1 VTAGHLFNKSDD
13 PIMQRALI
21 PFAVAA
27 LSALGAH
34 IDAAAAQQS
43 AALIGA
49 AEAPVAA
56 QRSGALDGYQV
67 QPGDLLTVTVWKE
80 TDLTGDVLVR
90 PDFGLSFPLVG
101 DLDARGKTVDQLREE
116 ISERLKKYIP
126 SPVVTVATKMLAGN
140 HIYVVGK
147 VQRPGEYPVVRNV
160 DVMQALSL
168 AGGATPF
175 AAVNDIIVLR
185 RESAGQIVLHFQ
197 YNDVARGRDLRQNV
211 VLQPG
216 DTVVVP

>member
-1 VTAGHLFNKSDD
+1 
-13 PIMQRALI
+13 MQRALI
-21 PFAVAA
+21 LFIVAA
-27 LSALGAH
+27 VSALAARSE
-34 IDAAAAQQS
+34 AAAAQQS
-43 AALIGA
+43 AAVVGA
-49 AEAPVAA
+49 AQAPAA
-56 QRSGALDGYQV
+56 VQRSDALNGYQV

-116 ISERLKKYIP
+116 ITERLKKYIP
-126 SPVVTVATKMLAGN
+126 SPVVTVATKILAGN

-147 VQRPGEYPVVRNV
+147 VQKPGEYPVVRNV

>member
-1 VTAGHLFNKSDD
+1 
-13 PIMQRALI
+13 MQRALI
-21 PFAVAA
+21 LPVAL
-27 LSALGAH
+27 LSALAATASAAGEQPATM
-34 IDAAAAQQS
+34 AAAN
-43 AALIGA
+43 
-49 AEAPVAA
+49 VAA
-56 QRSGALDGYQV
+56 TATAAPTAPTHSSGTYLV
-67 QPGDLLTVTVWKE
+67 QPGDVLTVTVWKE

-116 ISERLKKYIP
+116 ITTRLTRYIP
-126 SPVVTVATKMLAGN
+126 SPVVTVAAKGVAGN
-140 HIYVVGK
+140 HIYVVGR
-147 VQRPGEYPVVRNV
+147 VQKPGEYPMARDV

-175 AAVNDIIVLR
+175 AAVNDIIILR
-185 RESAGQIVLHFQ
+185 RLSAGQIVLHFQ
-197 YNDVARGRDLRQNV
+197 YNDVTRGQDLRQNV

>member
-1 VTAGHLFNKSDD
+1 MQGALTLFT
-13 PIMQRALI
+13 
-21 PFAVAA
+21 VAA
-27 LSALGAH
+27 VSALGLN
-34 IDAAAAQQS
+34 IDAAAAPQS
-43 AALIGA
+43 AAVIGA
-49 AEAPVAA
+49 AQATAPARGDA
-56 QRSGALDGYQV
+56 PGAYQV

-101 DLDARGKTVDQLREE
+101 DLDARGKTVAQLREE
-116 ISERLKKYIP
+116 ITERLKKYIP
-126 SPVVTVATKMLAGN
+126 SPVVTVATKVLAGN

-175 AAVNDIIVLR
+175 ADTNAIRILR
-185 RESAGQIVLHFQ
+185 RDGDHQTAITFRYG
-197 YNDVARGRDLRQNV
+197 DVEHGRKLQQNIL
-211 VLQPG
+211 LQSG

>member
-1 VTAGHLFNKSDD
+1 
-13 PIMQRALI
+13 MQRALI
-21 PFAVAA
+21 LCALAMFSALAANTDVAA
-27 LSALGAH
+27 APE
-34 IDAAAAQQS
+34 AAAAS
-43 AALIGA
+43 
-49 AEAPVAA
+49 
-56 QRSGALDGYQV
+56 GYQV
-67 QPGDLLTVTVWKE
+67 QPGDVLTVTVWKE
-80 TDLTGDVLVR
+80 ADLTGDLLVR

-101 DLDARGKTVDQLREE
+101 DLDARGKTVEQLREE
-116 ISERLKKYIP
+116 ITERLKKYIP
-126 SPVVTVATKMLAGN
+126 SPVVTVATKAVAGN

-147 VQRPGEYPVVRNV
+147 VQRPGEYPVIRNV

-197 YNDVARGRDLRQNV
+197 YNNVARGRDLRQNV

>member
-1 VTAGHLFNKSDD
+1 
-13 PIMQRALI
+13 MQRALI
-21 PFAVAA
+21 LFAVAA
-27 LSALGAH
+27 VAALAVQSH
-34 IDAAAAQQS
+34 AAAAQQS
-43 AALIGA
+43 AAVIGA
-49 AEAPVAA
+49 VQAPAA
-56 QRSGALDGYQV
+56 ALRGDALNGYQV

-116 ISERLKKYIP
+116 ITERLKKYIP
-126 SPVVTVATKMLAGN
+126 SPVVTVATKVLAGN

>member
-1 VTAGHLFNKSDD
+1 VTAGPLFNESDD

-21 PFAVAA
+21 LFAVAA
-27 LSALGAH
+27 VSAFGTNG
-34 IDAAAAQQS
+34 DAAVAQQS
-43 AALIGA
+43 AAAIGT
-49 AEAPVAA
+49 
-56 QRSGALDGYQV
+56 YQV

-116 ISERLKKYIP
+116 ITERLKKYIP
-126 SPVVTVATKMLAGN
+126 TPVVTVATKVLAGN

-168 AGGATPF
+168 AGGATPY

-197 YNDVARGRDLRQNV
+197 YNDVARGRDLDQNV
-211 VLQPG
+211 VLQAG

>member
-1 VTAGHLFNKSDD
+1 
-13 PIMQRALI
+13 MQRALI
-21 PFAVAA
+21 LFAVAA
-27 LSALGAH
+27 VSAFGTNG
-34 IDAAAAQQS
+34 DAAVAQQS
-43 AALIGA
+43 AAAIGT
-49 AEAPVAA
+49 
-56 QRSGALDGYQV
+56 YQV

-116 ISERLKKYIP
+116 ITERLKKYIP
-126 SPVVTVATKMLAGN
+126 TPVVTVATKVLAGN

-168 AGGATPF
+168 AGGATPY

-197 YNDVARGRDLRQNV
+197 YNDVARGRDLDQNV
-211 VLQPG
+211 VLQAG

>member
-1 VTAGHLFNKSDD
+1 
-13 PIMQRALI
+13 MQRGLILSAL
-21 PFAVAA
+21 AV
-27 LSALGAH
+27 LSALGA
-34 IDAAAAQQS
+34 ISDVVMAQEP
-43 AALIGA
+43 ALGT
-49 AEAPVAA
+49 
-56 QRSGALDGYQV
+56 YQV
-67 QPGDLLTVTVWKE
+67 QPGDVLTVTVWKE
-80 TDLTGDVLVR
+80 TDLTGDLLVR

-101 DLDARGKTVDQLREE
+101 DLDARGKTVEQLRTE
-116 ISERLKKYIP
+116 ITERLKKYIP
-126 SPVVTVATKMLAGN
+126 SPVVTVATKAVAGN

-175 AAVNDIIVLR
+175 AALNDIIVLR

>member
-1 VTAGHLFNKSDD
+1 
-13 PIMQRALI
+13 MQRALI
-21 PFAVAA
+21 LLVAS
-27 LSALGAH
+27 LSAF
-34 IDAAAAQQS
+34 AAATAANAGPKAAEVAGAS
-43 AALIGA
+43 AAATA
-49 AEAPVAA
+49 ASVSTAPVNDEP
-56 QRSGALDGYQV
+56 GGYLV
-67 QPGDLLTVTVWKE
+67 QAGDVLTVTVWKE

-90 PDFGLSFPLVG
+90 PDFGMSFPLVG
-101 DLDARGKTVDQLREE
+101 DLDARGKTVDQLRVE
-116 ISERLKKYIP
+116 ITERLKRYIP
-126 SPVVTVATKMLAGN
+126 NPVVTVAAKAVAGN

-147 VQRPGEYPVVRNV
+147 VQKPGEYPMVRDV

-185 RESAGQIVLHFQ
+185 RLSAGQIVLHFQ
-197 YNDVARGRDLRQNV
+197 YNDVARGQDLRENV

>member
-1 VTAGHLFNKSDD
+1 
-13 PIMQRALI
+13 MQRALI
-21 PFAVAA
+21 LLVASLSAFAAVTAANAEPKPAALAGASAVAN
-27 LSALGAH
+27 
-34 IDAAAAQQS
+34 AAS
-43 AALIGA
+43 VST
-49 AEAPVAA
+49 APVNDEP
-56 QRSGALDGYQV
+56 GGYLV
-67 QPGDLLTVTVWKE
+67 QAGDVLTVTVWKE

-90 PDFGLSFPLVG
+90 PDFGMSFPLVG
-101 DLDARGKTVDQLREE
+101 DLDARGKTVDQLRVE
-116 ISERLKKYIP
+116 ITERLKRYIP
-126 SPVVTVATKMLAGN
+126 NPVVTVAAKAVAGN

-147 VQRPGEYPVVRNV
+147 VQKPGEYPMVRDV

-185 RESAGQIVLHFQ
+185 RLSAGQIVLHFQ
-197 YNDVARGRDLRQNV
+197 YNDVARGQDLRENV

>member
-1 VTAGHLFNKSDD
+1 
-13 PIMQRALI
+13 MQRALI
-21 PFAVAA
+21 LFAVAA
-27 LSALGAH
+27 VSAFAAHSDALS
-34 IDAAAAQQS
+34 
-43 AALIGA
+43 
-49 AEAPVAA
+49 
-56 QRSGALDGYQV
+56 GYQV

-116 ISERLKKYIP
+116 ITERLKKYIP
-126 SPVVTVATKMLAGN
+126 SPVVTVATKVLAGN

>member
-1 VTAGHLFNKSDD
+1 
-13 PIMQRALI
+13 MQRALI
-21 PFAVAA
+21 PPLVAL
-27 LSALGAH
+27 LSVMGASTNTATAQTS
-34 IDAAAAQQS
+34 DAP
-43 AALIGA
+43 G
-49 AEAPVAA
+49 
-56 QRSGALDGYQV
+56 GYHV
-67 QPGDLLTVTVWKE
+67 QPGDVLTVTVWKE
-80 TDLTGDVLVR
+80 ADLTGDVLVR

-101 DLDARGKTVDQLREE
+101 DLDGRAKTVDQLRAE
-116 ISERLKKYIP
+116 ITERLKRFIP
-126 SPVVTVATKMLAGN
+126 SPVVTVATKAVAGN

-147 VQRPGEYPVVRNV
+147 VQKPGEYPVSRDV

-175 AAVNDIIVLR
+175 AAVNDIIIIR

-197 YNDVARGRDLRQNV
+197 YNDVAHGRDLRQNV

>member
-1 VTAGHLFNKSDD
+1 
-13 PIMQRALI
+13 MQRALI
-21 PFAVAA
+21 LFAVAA
-27 LSALGAH
+27 VSAFGTNG
-34 IDAAAAQQS
+34 DAAVAQQS
-43 AALIGA
+43 AAAFGT
-49 AEAPVAA
+49 
-56 QRSGALDGYQV
+56 YQV

-101 DLDARGKTVDQLREE
+101 DLDAHGKTVDQLREE
-116 ISERLKKYIP
+116 ITARLTRYIP
-126 SPVVTVATKMLAGN
+126 SPVVTVAAKTVAGN
-140 HIYVVGK
+140 HIYVVGR
-147 VQRPGEYPVVRNV
+147 VQKPGEYPMARDV

-175 AAVNDIIVLR
+175 AAVNDIIILR
-185 RESAGQIVLHFQ
+185 RLSAGQIVLHFQ
-197 YNDVARGRDLRQNV
+197 YNDVARGQDLRQNV

>member
-1 VTAGHLFNKSDD
+1 
-13 PIMQRALI
+13 MQRGLILSAL
-21 PFAVAA
+21 AV
-27 LSALGAH
+27 LSALGASS
-34 IDAAAAQQS
+34 DVVLAQVPAADS
-43 AALIGA
+43 PG
-49 AEAPVAA
+49 
-56 QRSGALDGYQV
+56 SYQV
-67 QPGDLLTVTVWKE
+67 QPGDVLTVTVWKE
-80 TDLTGDVLVR
+80 TDLTGDLLVR
-90 PDFGLSFPLVG
+90 PDSGVSFPLVG
-101 DLDARGKTVDQLREE
+101 DLDARGKTVEQLRVE
-116 ISERLKKYIP
+116 ITERLKKYIP
-126 SPVVTVATKMLAGN
+126 SPVVTVATKAVAGN

-175 AAVNDIIVLR
+175 AALNDIIVLR

>member
-1 VTAGHLFNKSDD
+1 
-13 PIMQRALI
+13 MQRALI
-21 PFAVAA
+21 LSALAV
-27 LSALGAH
+27 LSALGAR
-34 IDAAAAQQS
+34 IDGALAQVPAAALGAATAATGAQNPQS
-43 AALIGA
+43 AG
-49 AEAPVAA
+49 
-56 QRSGALDGYQV
+56 SYQV
-67 QPGDLLTVTVWKE
+67 QPGDILTVTVWKE

-90 PDFGLSFPLVG
+90 PDFGLSFALVG
-101 DLDARGKTVDQLREE
+101 DLDARGKTVDQLRVE
-116 ISERLKKYIP
+116 ITERLKKYIP
-126 SPVVTVATKMLAGN
+126 SPVVTVATKAVAGN

-175 AAVNDIIVLR
+175 AALNDIIVLR

-197 YNDVARGRDLRQNV
+197 YNDVARGRELGQNV

>member
-1 VTAGHLFNKSDD
+1 MTIVDTQAARHGKRQPAHPPIRSEAS
-13 PIMQRALI
+13 IMQRVLILSVLAL
-21 PFAVAA
+21 

-34 IDAAAAQQS
+34 TAAAAMQTP
-43 AALIGA
+43 AATA
-49 AEAPVAA
+49 
-56 QRSGALDGYQV
+56 GYLV
-67 QPGDLLTVTVWKE
+67 QPGDVLTVMVWKE

-90 PDFGLSFPLVG
+90 PDFGISIPLVG
-101 DLDARGKTVDQLREE
+101 DLDAQGKTVDQLREE
-116 ISERLKKYIP
+116 ITERLKRYIP
-126 SPVVTVATKMLAGN
+126 SPVVTVATKGVAGN

-147 VQRPGEYPVVRNV
+147 VQKPGEYPVLRDV

-185 RESAGQIVLHFQ
+185 RESAGQIVLHFR
-197 YNDVARGRDLRQNV
+197 YNEVARGEELRQNV

>member
-1 VTAGHLFNKSDD
+1 
-13 PIMQRALI
+13 MQRALI
-21 PFAVAA
+21 LSVLAV
-27 LSALGAH
+27 LSALDVR
-34 IDAAAAQQS
+34 IDAAMAQVPAA
-43 AALIGA
+43 AVGA
-49 AEAPVAA
+49 ATAAAVA
-56 QRSGALDGYQV
+56 QSSDSPGGYQV
-67 QPGDLLTVTVWKE
+67 QPGDILTVTVWKE
-80 TDLTGDVLVR
+80 TDLTGDLLVR

-101 DLDARGKTVDQLREE
+101 DLDARGKTVEQLRVE
-116 ISERLKKYIP
+116 ITERLKKYIP
-126 SPVVTVATKMLAGN
+126 SPVVTVATKAVAGN

-175 AAVNDIIVLR
+175 AALNDIIVLR

-211 VLQPG
+211 LLQPG

>member
-1 VTAGHLFNKSDD
+1 
-13 PIMQRALI
+13 MQRALI
-21 PFAVAA
+21 LFAVAA
-27 LSALGAH
+27 VSALGTTG
-34 IDAAAAQQS
+34 DAAAAQQS
-43 AALIGA
+43 AA
-49 AEAPVAA
+49 
-56 QRSGALDGYQV
+56 QHSDALGSYQV

-101 DLDARGKTVDQLREE
+101 DLDARGKTVDQLRKE
-116 ISERLKKYIP
+116 ITERLQKYIP
-126 SPVVTVATKMLAGN
+126 TPVVTVATKVLAGN

-147 VQRPGEYPVVRNV
+147 VQKPGEYPVVRNV

-197 YNDVARGRDLRQNV
+197 YNDVARGRDLGQNV
-211 VLQPG
+211 VLQAG

>member
-1 VTAGHLFNKSDD
+1 
-13 PIMQRALI
+13 MQRALI
-21 PFAVAA
+21 
-27 LSALGAH
+27 LSALALLSALATDTH
-34 IDAAAAQQS
+34 AAAAQE
-43 AALIGA
+43 AAVGA
-49 AEAPVAA
+49 
-56 QRSGALDGYQV
+56 GYQV
-67 QPGDLLTVTVWKE
+67 QPGDVLTVTVWKE
-80 TDLTGDVLVR
+80 TDLTGDLLVR

-101 DLDARGKTVDQLREE
+101 ELDARGKTVDQLRAE
-116 ISERLKKYIP
+116 IAERLKKYIP
-126 SPVVTVATKMLAGN
+126 SPVVTVATKAVAGN

-185 RESAGQIVLHFQ
+185 RAAAGQIVLHFQ
-197 YNDVARGRDLRQNV
+197 YNDVARGRDLGQNV

>member
-1 VTAGHLFNKSDD
+1 
-13 PIMQRALI
+13 MQRALI
-21 PFAVAA
+21 LSVLAM
-27 LSALGAH
+27 LSALGART
-34 IDAAAAQQS
+34 DAAMAQNTDTPGS
-43 AALIGA
+43 
-49 AEAPVAA
+49 
-56 QRSGALDGYQV
+56 YQV
-67 QPGDLLTVTVWKE
+67 QPGDILTVTVWKE
-80 TDLTGDVLVR
+80 TDLTGDLLVR

-101 DLDARGKTVDQLREE
+101 DLDARGKTVDQLRTE
-116 ISERLKKYIP
+116 ITERLKKYIP
-126 SPVVTVATKMLAGN
+126 SPVVTVATKTLAGN

-175 AAVNDIIVLR
+175 AALNDIIVLR

-197 YNDVARGRDLRQNV
+197 YNDVARGRDLSQNV
-211 VLQPG
+211 LLQPG

>member
-1 VTAGHLFNKSDD
+1 
-13 PIMQRALI
+13 MQRALI
-21 PFAVAA
+21 LSALTLLSALAVASVTAATPSPAAAVAA
-27 LSALGAH
+27 TAASART
-34 IDAAAAQQS
+34 D
-43 AALIGA
+43 
-49 AEAPVAA
+49 ET
-56 QRSGALDGYQV
+56 SGYLV

-101 DLDARGKTVDQLREE
+101 DLDARGKSVDQLRSE
-116 ISERLKKYIP
+116 ITERLKRYIP
-126 SPVVTVATKMLAGN
+126 SPVVTVATKAVTGN

-147 VQRPGEYPVVRNV
+147 VQKPGEYPMVRDV

-185 RESAGQIVLHFQ
+185 RLSAGQVVLHFQ
-197 YNDVARGRDLRQNV
+197 YNDVAKGQDLRQNV

>member
-1 VTAGHLFNKSDD
+1 
-13 PIMQRALI
+13 MQPALI
-21 PFAVAA
+21 LFAVAA
-27 LSALGAH
+27 VSALGAH
-34 IDAAAAQQS
+34 SDAAAAQQS
-43 AALIGA
+43 AALVGA
-49 AEAPVAA
+49 AQAVPATA
-56 QRSGALDGYQV
+56 QPSDALSGYQV

-101 DLDARGKTVDQLREE
+101 DLDARGKTVDQLRQE

-126 SPVVTVATKMLAGN
+126 SPVVTVATKVLAGN

>member
-1 VTAGHLFNKSDD
+1 
-13 PIMQRALI
+13 MQRALLLLVASLSA
-21 PFAVAA
+21 FAADTTANAEPKPAA
-27 LSALGAH
+27 LAGAS
-34 IDAAAAQQS
+34 AAATS
-43 AALIGA
+43 ASAST
-49 AEAPVAA
+49 APAN
-56 QRSGALDGYQV
+56 DGPGGYLV
-67 QPGDLLTVTVWKE
+67 QAGDLLTVTVWKE

-101 DLDARGKTVDQLREE
+101 DLDARGKTVDQLRVE
-116 ISERLKKYIP
+116 ITERLKRYIP
-126 SPVVTVATKMLAGN
+126 NPVVTVAEKVVAGN

-147 VQRPGEYPVVRNV
+147 VQKPGEYPMVRDV

-185 RESAGQIVLHFQ
+185 RLSAGQIVLHFQ
-197 YNDVARGRDLRQNV
+197 YNDVARGQDLRENV